1 MVLVAPKGVDDGAW
15 WQNSVYMCICV
26 STICVFEKEKGMAAW
41 WQNSWNKPM
50 CWHFGQLCPKQK
62 CKMQKANARNT
73 NPQFLKIFWKI
84 QFLEIPQAHVLAV
97 RPTVPKARKQ
107 NLVFKRYL
115 WAQTT
120 NGDQTVDVL
129 QHSLHDFGYFTVQ
142 ISKYWR
148 NKPNLLMA
156 NAESLRNMNNE
167 VQHVTDTCCLTVH
180 SVIWIALWSL
190 WFIIWIVELSWMPHG
205 SETWIMELDSAQE
218 SCCGVL
224 NALHTFHTLLHLLIQ
239 KRKKQIQKYKNTK
252 IHKYKIAQIQHKDQT
267 LQRVRAA
274 VSSMLCTHSKHRIP
288 LESSG

>member
-1 MVLVAPKGVDDGAW
+1 M
-15 WQNSVYMCICV
+15 
-26 STICVFEKEKGMAAW
+26 
-41 WQNSWNKPM
+41 
-50 CWHFGQLCPKQK
+50 
-62 CKMQKANARNT
+62 
-73 NPQFLKIFWKI
+73 
-84 QFLEIPQAHVLAV
+84 LAV

-120 NGDQTVDVL
+120 NCDQTVDVL
-129 QHSLHDFGYFTVQ
+129 QHSLHGFGHFTVQ

-156 NAESLRNMNNE
+156 IAESLRNMNNE

-205 SETWIMELDSAQE
+205 SETWIMKPELDSAQE

-224 NALHTFHTLLHLLIQ
+224 NAHIPHTFALADT
-239 KRKKQIQKYKNTK
+239 KTKKANTKIQKYKNT
-252 IHKYKIAQIQHKDQT
+252 QIQN
-267 LQRVRAA
+267 
-274 VSSMLCTHSKHRIP
+274 CTNTTQGPNSA
-288 LESSG
+288 ESSCSSVLNALHTF